1 MNKMNNRNAIK
12 ETGKNWE
19 YFKLPT
25 LPMKWYSVIWKWTWI
40 CCKYIFQIGSDVKES
55 AYNAGDLG
63 LEDPLE
69 KALATHS
76 SILAWRDSMDRG
88 AWWATVH
95 GAAKS
100 ETWVS
105 NEHFH
110 FQRNHE
116 KYLKEKYRLYAKRG
130 EKCSYAK
137 FPSKIRESRKEDKN
151 KSQMEKKESSY
162 AAGRNVNWYSH
173 SGEQYEVSLKS

>member
-1 MNKMNNRNAIK
+1 
-12 ETGKNWE
+12 
-19 YFKLPT
+19 
-25 LPMKWYSVIWKWTWI
+25 
-40 CCKYIFQIGSDVKES
+40 
-55 AYNAGDLG
+55 
-63 LEDPLE
+63 
-69 KALATHS
+69 
-76 SILAWRDSMDRG
+76 MDRG

-95 GAAKS
+95 GVSKS

-105 NEHFH
+105 DWHFH

-137 FPSKIRESRKEDKN
+137 LPSKIRESRKEDKS

-162 AAGRNVNWYSH
+162 AAGGNVNWYSH
-173 SGEQYEVSLKS
+173 YGEQYEVSLKN